1 MKPGRN
7 DPCPCGSGKKYKHCC
22 LAASATASESPADF
36 RWRRL
41 RRLLDG
47 YPPLMLR
54 FVQDI
59 YGPTA
64 IDEAWRAFMLWDEG
78 GFEPDER
85 QLQLFMPWFFHCWS
99 PDPADT
105 ALRDP
110 TLHDVPPTRA
120 YLARRGRSL
129 DPLLRSYLDA
139 CIKAPLS
146 FHEVLDSDPG
156 QGVRLRD
163 VMTGQEFEV
172 TERSASR
179 SLQRGDMV
187 FGQVVEIGG
196 LALLEASCPFAIP
209 PHHKASVVELRA
221 RILPAGDPIARD
233 ALRDFDFEML
243 ELYHEIFAG
252 LFNPTLPRLQNTDGD
267 PLSLQ
272 KLVYDIDSPQG
283 AFDALKHLCLDETD
297 ENLLS
302 DAVRNPQGD
311 LVAVHF
317 SWLKRGN
324 AQHPSWENTVL
335 GTITIDGPRLTIEV
349 NSQHRA
355 EEIRRLVE
363 QALGDAA
370 HYRATE
376 IQSVEKLLEHR
387 ANTTKSGDNLSSSP
401 LAESPEVR
409 AKLTEMLEQHYDNWI
424 NEKIPLLGD
433 RTPIEA
439 VKDRDGREI
448 VESLILDIERRSKTT
463 NLPLDATTVRR
474 LRERLGLL
482 P

>member
-7 DPCPCGSGKKYKHCC
+7 DPCLCGSGKKYKHCC
-22 LAASATASESPADF
+22 LAASADASESPADL

-47 YPPLMLR
+47 YPPVLLR
-54 FVQDI
+54 FVQDL

-78 GFEPDER
+78 AFEPDER

-99 PDPADT
+99 PHPADT
-105 ALRDP
+105 AVRVP
-110 TLHDVPPTRA
+110 ALHDVSPTRA

-129 DPLLRSYLDA
+129 DPLLRSYLEA
-139 CIKAPLS
+139 CTKAPLS
-146 FHEVLDSDPG
+146 FHEILGCDPG
-156 QGVRLRD
+156 RGVRLRD
-163 VMTGQEFEV
+163 VMTGQEWDV

-179 SLQRGDMV
+179 YLQRGDML
-187 FGQVVEIGG
+187 FGQLVELEG
-196 LALLEASCPFAIP
+196 LTLLEASCPFAIP
-209 PHHKASVVELRA
+209 PYHKASVVELRA
-221 RILPAGDPIARD
+221 RISAAGDGIASD

-243 ELYHEIFAG
+243 ELYHEIFAS
-252 LFNPTLPRLQNTDGD
+252 LFNPRLPQLHNTDGD
-267 PLSLQ
+267 SLSLQ

-283 AFDALKHLCLDETD
+283 AFDALKHLCLAETD
-297 ENLLS
+297 EDLLS
-302 DAVRNPQGD
+302 DAVRNARGD
-311 LVAVHF
+311 LVTVHF

-335 GTITIDGPRLTIEV
+335 GTITIDGHRLTIEV
-349 NSQHRA
+349 NSQRRA
-355 EEIRRLVE
+355 EEIRNLVE
-363 QALGDAA
+363 QALGNAA
-370 HYRATE
+370 RYRATE

-387 ANTTKSGDNLSSSP
+387 DYTTKSGEDRSSSP
-401 LAESPEVR
+401 LAESPGVH
-409 AKLTEMLEQHYDNWI
+409 AKLAEMLEQHYDNWV

-433 RTPIEA
+433 RTPLEA

-448 VESLILDIERRSKTT
+448 VESLILDIERRSKAT
-463 NLPLDATTVRR
+463 NLPLDDTTVRR